1 MKKLKSIKGIPLKYI
16 RSILKIDSKSPS
28 GLTWL
33 PREDIQFKYDNK
45 NAGYKHTDQRK
56 YQSWNVSINYIGKHC
71 NLKCSRIILLLHNG
85 YLTTG
90 KEVDHKDDNSLNNK
104 VNNLRESTPA
114 ENQQNSKFRNNN
126 TSGHKGVYWSK
137 ERNKWVVRIC
147 LNGKLHFFGYYK
159 NKEDAIK
166 VAIEARKKLHGT
178 FGRIK

>member
-1 MKKLKSIKGIPLKYI
+1 M
-16 RSILKIDSKSPS
+16 
-28 GLTWL
+28 
-33 PREDIQFKYDNK
+33 
-45 NAGYKHTDQRK
+45 
-56 YQSWNVSINYIGKHC
+56 
-71 NLKCSRIILLLHNG
+71 LLLHNG